1 MPDPKI
7 PDIGKYRI
15 VELVGEGAMG
25 VVYKAVDS
33 LLDRTVAIKVMND
46 AIARQDELRARFLR
60 EAQAAA
66 SLQHPNVV
74 SIYDLGEV
82 EGHLYIA
89 MEYVP
94 GVDLETIMR
103 DTESPLTL
111 QQKLDVVIDVL
122 TGLSFAHKRGI
133 VHRDIKPANIRVG
146 EDGRA
151 KIMDFGVAHLASSK
165 LTSTGASLGTPS
177 YMAPEQITGGKTTP
191 ATDIFAVGAVLY
203 ELLTGQLPF
212 DAGSLQNLF
221 FKILT
226 EEAKP
231 IRELTT
237 GLPTALERVVQK
249 AMMKDAAARYQSAL
263 DMANDLSA
271 VRASLSGPSHPS
283 SVSLSATVEHA
294 IRQSRQTAAIK
305 TKRRELAGAGVLVG
319 VAVLVLAGTQLSRL
333 RKSDDADPERHDSTA
348 VAPGASAR
356 TPTEVAASPTP
367 SAPAASTPAQ
377 PAPAAG
383 TPAASAPTPAASAPP
398 KAASAREASARRA
411 DSLARVAEARAQQ
424 RTSRPAPPE
433 RTTRAPVN
441 PPTLPAPQPK
451 SVPQT
456 VVQTQPVTP
465 SVTLPP
471 PSVQQATTTPPRPV
485 PTAPVMANQPAES
498 AAAPP
503 PPRPATAADIAPVI
517 ESYARA
523 IEARDIA
530 AIRRVYPALTSDQ
543 QRGFEQF
550 FEAARKVDVTFKVA
564 SVEGSATIT
573 DARVNG
579 TYEYESSSGRV
590 ERQPVSFVA
599 RLRRDGSTWRLMSVR

>member
-1 MPDPKI
+1 MTDPKI

-25 VVYKAVDS
+25 VVYRATDS
-33 LLDRTVAIKVMND
+33 LLNRTVAIKVMND

-94 GVDLETIMR
+94 GADLETVVK
-103 DTESPLTL
+103 DKEAPLTL

-133 VHRDIKPANIRVG
+133 VHRDIKPANIRIS

-231 IRELTT
+231 VRELAT

-271 VRASLSGPSHPS
+271 VRASLSGPSYPS

-319 VAVLVLAGTQLSRL
+319 LAVLVLAGTQLTRL
-333 RKSDDADPERHDSTA
+333 RKSDDTTAEQHDSSA
-348 VAPGASAR
+348 VASPSAAR
-356 TPTEVAASPTP
+356 TPTEVAVSTTPAPAQTQTETPTP
-367 SAPAASTPAQ
+367 PPPTVAAPAASTPA
-377 PAPAAG
+377 PATSQASKGAA
-383 TPAASAPTPAASAPP
+383 
-398 KAASAREASARRA
+398 AREATARRT
-411 DSLARVAEARAQQ
+411 DSLARVAAARAQQ
-424 RTSRPAPPE
+424 QRTSKAVPPE

-441 PPTLPAPQPK
+441 PPMLPAPQTK
-451 SVPQT
+451 SAPQT
-456 VVQTQPVTP
+456 VVQAQPVTP
-465 SVTLPP
+465 TVTLPP
-471 PSVQQATTTPPRPV
+471 PAVQQATTTPPKPV
-485 PTAPVMANQPAES
+485 PTPATEAPV
-498 AAAPP
+498 APP
-503 PPRPATAADIAPVI
+503 PPAPATAADIAPVF

-550 FEAARKVDVTFKVA
+550 FEAARKLDVTFKVA
-564 SVEGSATIT
+564 SVEGSASIT

-599 RLRRDGSTWRLMSVR
+599 RLRRDGSTWRLVSVR

>member
-1 MPDPKI
+1 MTDPKI

-25 VVYKAVDS
+25 VVYKATDS
-33 LLDRTVAIKVMND
+33 LLNRTVAVKVMND
-46 AIARQDELRARFLR
+46 AIARQEELRARFLR

-82 EGHLYIA
+82 DGHLFIA

-94 GVDLETIMR
+94 GADLETIER
-103 DTESPLTL
+103 DKEASLGL
-111 QQKLDVVIDVL
+111 HEKLDIVIDVL

-133 VHRDIKPANIRVG
+133 VHRDIKPANIRIA

-203 ELLTGQLPF
+203 ELLTGELPF
-212 DAGSLQNLF
+212 DAASLQNLF

-231 IRELTT
+231 VRELTS
-237 GLPTALERVVQK
+237 GLPTALERIVQK
-249 AMMKDAAARYQSAL
+249 AMMKDAAARYQNAL

-271 VRASLSGPSHPS
+271 VRASLSGPAHPS

-294 IRQSRQTAAIK
+294 IRQSERTAAIK

-319 VAVLVLAGTQLSRL
+319 VAILVLAGTQLSRM
-333 RKSDDADPERHDSTA
+333 RKSDDGDAERHDSTT
-348 VAPGASAR
+348 VTASGGER
-356 TPTEVAASPTP
+356 TPTEG
-367 SAPAASTPAQ
+367 AASTT
-377 PAPAAG
+377 PAPAP
-383 TPAASAPTPAASAPP
+383 TPAPQSPAISAPTPATSAPSS
-398 KAASAREASARRA
+398 ASSARETSAAAARARRA

-424 RTSRPAPPE
+424 QRTSKPAAPE
-433 RTTRAPVN
+433 RTTRAPVS
-441 PPTLPAPQPK
+441 PPTIPGPQPK
-451 SVPQT
+451 SVPET
-456 VVQTQPVTP
+456 KVTPQPVTP
-465 SVTLPP
+465 PVALPP
-471 PSVQQATTTPPRPV
+471 PSVQQATTTPPRAV
-485 PTAPVMANQPAES
+485 PSAPVMANQPTETPV
-498 AAAPP
+498 AAPP
-503 PPRPATAADIAPVI
+503 PAPATAADVAPVF

-530 AIRRVYPALTSDQ
+530 AIRRVYPALTASQ
-543 QRGFEQF
+543 QHGFEQF
-550 FEAARKVDVTFKVA
+550 FEAARKVDVTFRVA
-564 SVEGSATIT
+564 SVEGSATT
-573 DARVNG
+573 TEARVNG
-579 TYEYESSSGRV
+579 TYEYESSTGRV

-599 RLRRDGSTWRLMSVR
+599 TLRRDGSTWRLVSVR

>member
-1 MPDPKI
+1 MTDPKI

-46 AIARQDELRARFLR
+46 AIARHDELRARFLR

-82 EGHLYIA
+82 DGHLYIA

-94 GVDLETIMR
+94 GVDLEMIVR
-103 DTESPLTL
+103 DKESPLTL
-111 QQKLDVVIDVL
+111 QQKLDIVIDVL

-231 IRELTT
+231 IRELTS

-249 AMMKDAAARYQSAL
+249 AMMKDAAARYQNSL

-271 VRASLSGPSHPS
+271 VRASLSGPSRPS

-294 IRQSRQTAAIK
+294 IRQSRQTAAIR

-319 VAVLVLAGTQLSRL
+319 VAVLVLAGTLISRL
-333 RKSDDADPERHDSTA
+333 HKSDVVDDERHDSTV
-348 VAPGASAR
+348 VALPAAGR
-356 TPTEVAASPTP
+356 TPTEIASSTP
-367 SAPAASTPAQ
+367 AVSAPAGS
-377 PAPAAG
+377 AP
-383 TPAASAPTPAASAPP
+383 APTPTAPS
-398 KAASAREASARRA
+398 KATAAREASARRA
-411 DSLARVAEARAQQ
+411 DSMARVAAARAPQQ
-424 RTSRPAPPE
+424 KSKLAPPE

-451 SVPQT
+451 SVQPT

-465 SVTLPP
+465 SVTLPA

-485 PTAPVMANQPAES
+485 PTGPVFATQPAES
-498 AAAPP
+498 AVAP
-503 PPRPATAADIAPVI
+503 PPRPATAADIARVF

-530 AIRRVYPALTSDQ
+530 AIRRVYPALTAEQ

-564 SVEGSATIT
+564 SVDGSATTT
-573 DARVNG
+573 DAHVNG

-599 RLRRDGSTWRLMSVR
+599 RLRRDGSTWRLVSVR

>member
-1 MPDPKI
+1 MTDPKI

-33 LLDRTVAIKVMND
+33 LLNRTVAIKVMND

-82 EGHLYIA
+82 DGHLYIA

-94 GVDLETIMR
+94 GADLETIVR
-103 DTESPLTL
+103 DKEAPLTL

-133 VHRDIKPANIRVG
+133 VHRDIKPANIRIG

-212 DAGSLQNLF
+212 DAGSMQNLF

-226 EEAKP
+226 EEARP
-231 IRELTT
+231 IRELTS

-249 AMMKDAAARYQSAL
+249 AMMKDGAARYQSAL

-271 VRASLSGPSHPS
+271 VRAALSGPSHPA

-294 IRQSRQTAAIK
+294 IRHSRQTAAVK
-305 TKRRELAGAGVLVG
+305 TKRRELAGAGVLVA
-319 VAVLVLAGTQLSRL
+319 VAILVLAGTQLSRL
-333 RKSDDADPERHDSTA
+333 RKSDDSDNDPHDSTA
-348 VAPGASAR
+348 VTSSATSSVPEGER
-356 TPTEVAASPTP
+356 TPAVPASTTPAPAQAPTQQAP
-367 SAPAASTPAQ
+367 AVGAPAPAASKPSSVES
-377 PAPAAG
+377 AA
-383 TPAASAPTPAASAPP
+383 
-398 KAASAREASARRA
+398 RRRA

-424 RTSRPAPPE
+424 RTSKPVAPD
-433 RTTRAPVN
+433 RSTRAPVN
-441 PPTLPAPQPK
+441 PPTLPAPQTK
-451 SVPQT
+451 TAPQT
-456 VVQTQPVTP
+456 VVPTQPVTP
-465 SVTLPP
+465 PVTLPP
-471 PSVQQATTTPPRPV
+471 PAVQQSPSTPPRSA
-485 PTAPVMANQPAES
+485 PTTPTTVSQPAETP
-498 AAAPP
+498 AAVPP
-503 PPRPATAADIAPVI
+503 PAPATAADVAPVF

-523 IEARDIA
+523 IEARDIT
-530 AIRRVYPALTSDQ
+530 AIRRVYPGLTAGQ

-550 FEAARKVDVTFKVA
+550 FEAARKLDVTFRVA
-564 SVEGSATIT
+564 SVEGSATT
-573 DARVNG
+573 AEAHVNG
-579 TYEYESSSGRV
+579 TYQYENSSGRV

-599 RLRRDGSTWRLMSVR
+599 TLRRDGSSWRLVSLR

>member
-1 MPDPKI
+1 MTDPKI
-7 PDIGKYRI
+7 ADIGKYRI

-33 LLDRTVAIKVMND
+33 LLNRTVAIKVMND

-82 EGHLYIA
+82 DGHLYIA

-94 GVDLETIMR
+94 GADLEQLVK
-103 DTESPLTL
+103 DEAAPLTL
-111 QQKLDVVIDVL
+111 HQKLEIVIDVL

-133 VHRDIKPANIRVG
+133 VHRDIKPANIRIG

-191 ATDIFAVGAVLY
+191 ATDVFAVGAVLY
-203 ELLTGQLPF
+203 ELLTGALPF
-212 DAGSLQNLF
+212 DAVSMQNLF

-226 EEAKP
+226 DEARP
-231 IRELTT
+231 IRELVP
-237 GLPTALERVVQK
+237 GLPTALERIVEK
-249 AMMKDAAARYQSAL
+249 SMKKDAAARYQNAL
-263 DMANDLSA
+263 EMANDLSA
-271 VRASLSGPSHPS
+271 VRAALSGPSHPT

-305 TKRRELAGAGVLVG
+305 TKRRELAGAGALVG
-319 VAVLVLAGTQLSRL
+319 IAILVIGVSLFARMRTSNGDV
-333 RKSDDADPERHDSTA
+333 DDERHDSTSTA
-348 VAPGASAR
+348 TKSPPAATAP
-356 TPTEVAASPTP
+356 AATP
-367 SAPAASTPAQ
+367 SAVVRAPTAAVQ
-377 PAPAAG
+377 PAPPQTA
-383 TPAASAPTPAASAPP
+383 PISAPTPPASAPSSASTSAAAA
-398 KAASAREASARRA
+398 KAAKVRRA

-424 RTSRPAPPE
+424 QRASKATVPAASVTPPQTKSAPQTAVASQQPVAPP
-433 RTTRAPVN
+433 
-441 PPTLPAPQPK
+441 
-451 SVPQT
+451 
-456 VVQTQPVTP
+456 
-465 SVTLPP
+465 VTLPP
-471 PSVQQATTTPPRPV
+471 PTVQQATTTPPRPA
-485 PTAPVMANQPAES
+485 PTPAVSQPAES
-498 AAAPP
+498 PAAPP
-503 PPRPATAADIAPVI
+503 PPAPATAADVAPVF

-530 AIRRVYPALTSDQ
+530 AIRRVYPGLTDTQ

-550 FEAARKVDVTFKVA
+550 FEAARKVDVTFRVA
-564 SVEGSATIT
+564 SVEGSATT
-573 DARVNG
+573 TEARVNG
-579 TYEYESSSGRV
+579 TYQYEASSGRV

-599 RLRRDGSTWRLMSVR
+599 TLKRDGSSWRLVSLR